1 MRREPVVRD
10 PVIVAEGV
18 SHFYG
23 RGSLRKQ
30 ILFEVSLD
38 IEPGEIVIMTG
49 PSGSGKTTLIGLMG
63 ALRSCQEGS
72 LRVLGRELRGASHRQ
87 RVDLRRS
94 IGYIFQAHNLIESLT
109 ARQNVAMSLA
119 LDPSCPRREMTARV
133 EEALAA
139 VGLAERAGHYPQ
151 QLSGGQKQRV
161 AIARALVR
169 RPRILLADEPTASL
183 DKQSGRDVVDLMH
196 DLARRHACAVLL
208 VTHDNRILDI
218 ADRLMHLED
227 GRLASFTQACA
238 TDSQRMLEALA
249 RTTRKGE
256 LSHRM
261 AEMALGPFASYLEGV
276 TGEFQQFL
284 QVMRMSNNEAFESM
298 LEQVLEAFTLKI
310 GELLQADRATLFV
323 LDRERGE
330 LWSKVVEQAQ
340 EIRIP
345 LTSGIAG
352 RVATTGEPLNIA
364 DAYAEPLFNKAVD
377 EATGY
382 RTRSILCMP
391 MKESGGRVFA
401 VMQLLNKA
409 GGQPF
414 DARDQELFRDF
425 TGRMGVILETWT
437 SMRER
442 GLGIAPQLEQGPV
455 GDPGGAP

>member
-1 MRREPVVRD
+1 MTRET
-10 PVIVAEGV
+10 VIVAEGV

-23 RGSLRKQ
+23 RGVLRKQ
-30 ILFEVSLD
+30 VLFDVSLD

-49 PSGSGKTTLIGLMG
+49 PSGSGKTTLIALMG

-72 LRVLGRELRGASHRQ
+72 LRVLGREMRGARHGQ
-87 RVDLRRS
+87 LVDLRRS

-109 ARQNVAMSLA
+109 ARQNVAMSLR
-119 LDPSCPRREMTARV
+119 LDKTCPPRELQARV
-133 EEALAA
+133 EETLAA
-139 VGLAERAGHYPQ
+139 VGLADRAGHHPQ

-183 DKQSGRDVVDLMH
+183 DKQSGRDVVELMN
-196 DLARRHACAVLL
+196 DLARRQGCAVLL

-218 ADRLMHLED
+218 ADRLVHLED
-227 GRLASFTQACA
+227 GRLASFTQAVT
-238 TDSQRMLEALA
+238 TDSQRMLDALA

-256 LSHRM
+256 LSHRV
-261 AEMALGPFASYLEGV
+261 AELALGPFAELLEQV

-284 QVMRMSNNEAFESM
+284 RVMRMSNHEAFESM

-310 GELLQADRATLFV
+310 GQLLQADRATLFV
-323 LDRERGE
+323 VDAARRE
-330 LWSKVVEQAQ
+330 LWSKVALNAE

-345 LTSGIAG
+345 LSSGIAG
-352 RVATTGEPLNIA
+352 RVATTGEPLNIP
-364 DAYAEPLFNKAVD
+364 DAYAEPLFNPAVD

-391 MKESGGRVFA
+391 MKDSSGRVFA

-414 DARDQELFRDF
+414 DARDEELFRDF

-437 SMRER
+437 SMRQR
-442 GLGIAPQLEQGPV
+442 GLGVAPQVAVDGLDHGRV
-455 GDPGGAP
+455 S

>member
-1 MRREPVVRD
+1 MSRD
-10 PVIVAEGV
+10 PVIVADGV

-23 RGSLRKQ
+23 RGALRKQ

-72 LRVLGRELRGASHRQ
+72 LRVLGQEMRGASPRR
-87 RVDLRRS
+87 RVELRRS

-109 ARQNVAMSLA
+109 ARQNVAMSLS
-119 LDPSCPRREMTARV
+119 LDKTLPRRELVARV
-133 EEALAA
+133 EETLAA

-183 DKQSGRDVVDLMH
+183 DKQSGRDVVDLMN
-196 DLARRHACAVLL
+196 DQARRQGCAVLL

-227 GRLASFTQACA
+227 GRLASFTQAVA

-256 LSHRM
+256 LAHRM
-261 AEMALGPFASYLEGV
+261 AELALGPFASFLEQV

-284 QVMRMSNNEAFESM
+284 HVMRMSNNEAFESM

-310 GELLQADRATLFV
+310 GELLHADRATLFV
-323 LDRERGE
+323 VDRERGE

-345 LTSGIAG
+345 LGSGIAG
-352 RVATTGEPLNIA
+352 RVATTGQPLNVP

-377 EATGY
+377 DATGY

-391 MKESGGRVFA
+391 MGDSGGRVFA

-414 DARDQELFRDF
+414 DARDEELFQDF

-437 SMRER
+437 SMRQR
-442 GLGIAPQLEQGPV
+442 GLGIAPQLEQGRLGEP
-455 GDPGGAP
+455 GAP